1 MQRLRA
7 KSARVET
14 DKNDMQQRFVVIG
27 AASPFGEGAAR
38 ALMAAGADV
47 VACDDLGDTAAGRW
61 RHLPDGVIDVW
72 DPEQALEKLDAHW
85 QTLTGVILCDAPE
98 FPAQADLAF
107 ADGFSCP
114 MALWRWA
121 AGKQRGFV
129 WAPAPD
135 GGPAYDHAVRLATTA
150 LTRLAGEDPRKAPS
164 FWAIAAGAAPHALAD
179 IALRGETASVTAQAF
194 RAAAE

>member
-1 MQRLRA
+1 
-7 KSARVET
+7 
-14 DKNDMQQRFVVIG
+14 MQQRFVVIG
-27 AASPFGEGAAR
+27 AASPFGEGVSR

-47 VACDDLGDTAAGRW
+47 IVCDDLGDTADGRW
-61 RHLPDGVIDVW
+61 RHLPDGVVDVW
-72 DPEQALEKLDAHW
+72 DAEEAPGQLDTQW
-85 QTLTGVILCDAPE
+85 QTVTGVVLCTT
-98 FPAQADLAF
+98 PALPNQADIAF
-107 ADGFSCP
+107 ADGFGDP

-150 LTRLAGEDPRKAPS
+150 MTRLASEDARKAPS
-164 FWAIAAGAAPHALAD
+164 VWAIAADASPQALAD
-179 IALRGETASVTAQAF
+179 LALAGKSAGVVAQTL

>member
-1 MQRLRA
+1 
-7 KSARVET
+7 
-14 DKNDMQQRFVVIG
+14 MQQRFVVIG
-27 AASPFGEGAAR
+27 AASLFGEGVTR

-47 VACDDLGDTAAGRW
+47 IACDDLGDTGAGRW
-61 RHLPDGVIDVW
+61 RHLPDGVVDIW
-72 DPEQALEKLDAHW
+72 DPEQALEKLDAQW

-114 MALWRWA
+114 LALWRWA
-121 AGKQRGFV
+121 AGKQRAFV

-150 LTRLAGEDPRKAPS
+150 VSRLAAEDPRKAPS
-164 FWAIAAGAAPHALAD
+164 FWAVAPEASA
-179 IALRGETASVTAQAF
+179 RETAGFALSGVTAGVVAPAF

>member
-1 MQRLRA
+1 
-7 KSARVET
+7 
-14 DKNDMQQRFVVIG
+14 MQQRFVVIG
-27 AASPFGEGAAR
+27 AASPFGEGVTR

-47 VACDDLGDTAAGRW
+47 IACDDLGDTAAGRW
-61 RHLPDGVIDVW
+61 RHLPEGLVDIW
-72 DPEQALEKLDAHW
+72 DPEQALEKLDAQW
-85 QTLTGVILCDAPE
+85 QGVTGVVLCDAPE

-129 WAPAPD
+129 WSPSPD
-135 GGPAYDHAVRLATTA
+135 GGPAYDHAVRLATA
-150 LTRLAGEDPRKAPS
+150 AVTRLAGEDPRKAPS
-164 FWAIAAGAAPHALAD
+164 FWAIASDATPQALAEL
-179 IALRGETASVTAQAF
+179 ALAGETAGVVARSF